1 MIATN
6 ETETVG
12 ESIVSQTKFEDNNRA
27 LKAYYRF
34 HARVYDLTRWS
45 FLFGRK
51 AIVARVADIHQ
62 PRRVLEVGCGTGQ
75 NLLALHRHF
84 PQAQLTGLDLS
95 PDMLTVAGKNLARHK
110 APATFQ
116 WGAYGSIPQPEKYD
130 LILFS
135 YALTMFNPGWEVA
148 IEQAYDD
155 LATGGMIAVV
165 DFHNSPWPAFK
176 RWMGVNHV
184 RMDGHLLR
192 KLQTQFVPCVAD
204 VKAAYGGVWSYLLY
218 VGGK

>member
-1 MIATN
+1 MITAEKS
-6 ETETVG
+6 ET
-12 ESIVSQTKFEDNNRA
+12 SQEPSASNAQFENNNRA

-34 HARVYDLTRWS
+34 HARIYDLTRWS
-45 FLFGRK
+45 FLFGRQ
-51 AIVARVADIHQ
+51 AIVDRVAEIRQ
-62 PRRVLEVGCGTGQ
+62 PRRILEVGCGTGQ
-75 NLLALHRHF
+75 NLLALHRRF

-95 PDMLTVAGKNLARHK
+95 PDMLTVAGKNLAKRK
-110 APATFQ
+110 ALATFQ
-116 WGAYGSIPQPEKYD
+116 WGAYGTVPQPEKYD

-135 YALTMFNPGWEVA
+135 YALTMFNPGWEA
-148 IEQAYDD
+148 ALEQAYAD
-155 LATGGMIAVV
+155 LNAGGIIAVV

-192 KLQTQFVPCVAD
+192 KLQTQFVPRVAD

-218 VGGK
+218 IGGK